1 MRDKDRCQSELPP
14 GYAGAFECVADQ
26 LFSVE
31 NIGPI
36 SRLVFTMTQGSIGDT
51 VSHGVETVVRVIVPT
66 ETLPAITAALG
77 GSWPIRHGVRTAEG
91 LKVVPGGRDV
101 SCVGS
106 C

>member
-1 MRDKDRCQSELPP
+1 MRDKNRCQTELPS
-14 GYAGAFECVADQ
+14 GYGQATEWVADR

-31 NIGPI
+31 NVGPL

-51 VSHGVETVVRVIVPT
+51 ESYGVEVVMKVIVPT
-66 ETLPAITAALG
+66 EALPAITAVLK